1 MDAAAADKLTA
12 TLVSLTNAW
21 FDDHLYRFL
30 ERLQDNF
37 HRRALDSR
45 DDSEQQALLNQQQR
59 IRSGHPPPQWGSS
72 PRRSRPPVPQAPDEA
87 ADQKGAGRGEE
98 ARAEEGRQARA
109 VREGEAQEE
118 GEVTS

>member
-59 IRSGHPPPQWGSS
+59 IRSGQ
-72 PRRSRPPVPQAPDEA
+72 DEA
-87 ADQKGAGRGEE
+87 YRQFTRQLQQKISGATPYIPGYHPKLDLLMQRCDQQQNPAWRRG
-98 ARAEEGRQARA
+98 
-109 VREGEAQEE
+109 
-118 GEVTS
+118 